1 MDLERALR
9 HPARDPRA
17 TLNHVADRFDLRR
30 QVQFDTRV
38 TSGDV
43 GRRRRPLDRHHRSGR
58 HRVGA
63 VLRHGGG
70 LPLGRQGPRDRRH
83 RHLRGPDVPHGSLAP
98 RGGRLL
104 RSARGRHRHRLVGHP
119 VDPAHRA
126 SRPTH
131 LTVFQRTPNFAHAG
145 PQPVARRGLGAGAQG
160 HLPRPP
166 RGHARVAHGRGGR
179 AARPVGPGSERRGAR
194 GHLRGRVG
202 VGHALRAAGLVQRPA
217 HRPGA
222 NETAA
227 EFVRRP
233 DPRARS
239 TTPRSP
245 SCSRPGPTRSAPS
258 GPASTPT
265 TTPRSTVRT

>member
-1 MDLERALR
+1 MDLDRALR
-9 HPARDPRA
+9 HPTRDPPLPEPRRRPLRPA
-17 TLNHVADRFDLRR
+17 APGPVRHPGHERDL
-30 QVQFDTRV
+30 
-38 TSGDV
+38 

-63 VLRHGGG
+63 VLRDGGG
-70 LPLGRQGPRDRRH
+70 LPLGREGPRDRRH
-83 RHLRGPDVPHGSLAP
+83 RHLRGPDLPHGSLAP

-126 SRPTH
+126 AGRPPDGVPAH
-131 LTVFQRTPNFAHAG
+131 PQLRHAG

-166 RGHARVAHGRGGR
+166 RRHARVAHGRGRR
-179 AARPVGPGSERRGAR
+179 AARPVGAGGERRGAR

-202 VGHALRAAGLVQRPA
+202 VGHPLRAAGLVQRPA
-217 HRPGA
+217 HRPGRQRDRGR
-222 NETAA
+222 
-227 EFVRRP
+227 VRASP
-233 DPRARS
+233 DPRAGR

-245 SCSRPGPTRSAPS
+245 SCSRPGPTRSVPS

-265 TTPRSTVRT
+265 TTPRSTART